1 MLSTLGAPRSAQ
13 RTGLRQHAK
22 RLTVAGACGNSA
34 APMFGRC
41 CLTDHAVGPEGFQM
55 GLFCLSRS
63 EFQRWHLSY
72 LKHAPQDMISKQA
85 ICLGGELVVLV
96 AGFQL
101 THLWY
106 VQDFATPKQI
116 VCLLSGALRKKNV
129 ILTQRHTRLA
139 DLTATSTSAAGSR
152 RFILRDVLTM
162 QSTPGAPRSAQRLRS
177 LTPAML

>member
-13 RTGLRQHAK
+13 RTRLRQHAK

-72 LKHAPQDMISKQA
+72 LKHAPQDMIVEVSEPLQLSACAALHQRSKDGPSL
-85 ICLGGELVVLV
+85 CRLS
-96 AGFQL
+96 
-101 THLWY
+101 
-106 VQDFATPKQI
+106 ATPHKI
-116 VCLLSGALRKKNV
+116 VARLTLQALFQV
-129 ILTQRHTRLA
+129 LA
-139 DLTATSTSAAGSR
+139 
-152 RFILRDVLTM
+152 
-162 QSTPGAPRSAQRLRS
+162 
-177 LTPAML
+177 